1 MNDQFESKIINLCV
15 AQKDRSGL
23 RNSRAIACVSRL
35 DLDHFTQLQL
45 KRQLVSSSFN
55 RRLLKLSIFFLIFFT
70 CIQFGSA
77 NENEIVIKSPID
89 QKQYRYLEL
98 ENRLKVLLISDSE
111 TDKSAAS
118 LDVFIG
124 SGSDPE
130 EWDGLAHFLEH
141 MLFLGTE
148 KYPTAGEYQEFIKNN
163 GGSNNAYTSNDHT
176 NYYFSISPE
185 YLEPALD
192 RFSRFFIDPTF
203 DEVYVD
209 RERSVVHSEYQA
221 RKKDEN
227 RRLWDAQK
235 KWLNSVHPSSG
246 FSVGSLET
254 LRDRKESSARDKL
267 IEFYEQNYSANIMA
281 LTVIGKESL
290 DQLEELV
297 IDRFSGIPDRDA
309 SPLQFPGEYIDSELV
324 PARLNSV
331 PEKEKNSLRFVFPI
345 PSTLAEYLSKPLNY
359 ISNLLGHEGDGS
371 LYSILKNNGWAQGL
385 SAGAGFMDN
394 VQGEFSVSVQLTD
407 EGLNHIED
415 IGELLFQAIALIKQT
430 GIEKWRFEEQRKL
443 SDIAFRFAQETDPGR
458 LAQSLS
464 SRLHRYPAHDVLRGP
479 YVMELF
485 EPDRILE
492 ILEMLHPGNVN
503 IHVTSQLLDTDKVT
517 KYYDVGYSLLPI
529 ADETLDRWKAAEVS
543 ESIALPDRNPFIP
556 ERLELLEFD
565 PGPDIPRRVP
575 TGSGVTLWYQPDN
588 EFETPRAN
596 LYINI
601 MSTRANAS
609 PENLVLTELYVRM
622 INSQLTRMIY
632 PAYLADLNYRLYR
645 HARGISIRISGFEDK
660 QSELLKIIVDAL
672 ANPES
677 DIDRFNVVK
686 EGLQRELVNVSKDPP
701 SSQVVHEIY
710 RLLMRPYWTEQER
723 IEVLKTATL
732 EDVNEFVAG
741 FYEKV
746 NVNVL
751 SHGDVSIEK
760 SISRAAVLDALL
772 VKSEF
777 VEQIENLQIVDLDRQ
792 KKYLRSLSIT
802 HTDSALAI
810 YFQGNDNTRNER
822 ARVSLLQHLLE
833 SPFYNQLRTVNRVGY
848 IVNAGTISID
858 EKPGLLFS
866 VQSPSHSPVQINKL
880 YDEFIT
886 GFSTTLAG
894 MEEQQFEQIKAGLS
908 AKILRK
914 DKNLAD
920 RTGRYW
926 REIDLDEFQF
936 NTRELFAEAV
946 NALTL
951 EDMQDFFDSNVLKRG
966 AELLVQTTAA
976 EIDNGEGSIQ
986 PDGFIETGDAT
997 VFRHMTHRV
1006 E

>member
-1 MNDQFESKIINLCV
+1 MY
-15 AQKDRSGL
+15 
-23 RNSRAIACVSRL
+23 
-35 DLDHFTQLQL
+35 
-45 KRQLVSSSFN
+45 
-55 RRLLKLSIFFLIFFT
+55 KLSILFLMFFNS
-70 CIQFGSA
+70 IQFGSA

-98 ENRLKVLLISDSE
+98 ENRLKVLLVSDSE
-111 TDKSAAS
+111 ADKSAAS

-130 EWDGLAHFLEH
+130 EWEGLAHFLEH

-148 KYPTAGEYQEFIKNN
+148 QYPTAGEYQEFIKNN
-163 GGSNNAYTSNDHT
+163 GGSNNAYTSNEHT

-203 DEVYVD
+203 DELYVD

-254 LRDRKESSARDKL
+254 LRDRKEYSARDKL

-290 DQLEELV
+290 DQLEKLV
-297 IDRFSGIPDRDA
+297 TERFSGIPDRNA
-309 SPLQFPGEYIDSELV
+309 KPLQFTGEYIDSNLI

-331 PEKEKNSLRFVFPI
+331 PEKEHNSLRFVFPI
-345 PSTLAEYLSKPLNY
+345 PSTLTEYLSKPLNY

-371 LYSILKNNGWAQGL
+371 LYSMLKSNGWAQGL

-394 VQGEFSVSVQLTD
+394 FHGEFSVRVQLTD

-415 IGELLFQAIALIKQT
+415 IGELLFQTIALIKQT

-443 SDIAFRFAQETDPGR
+443 SEIAFRFAQETDPGR

-479 YVMELF
+479 YVMEQF

-492 ILEMLHPGNVN
+492 ILELLHPDNVN
-503 IHVTSQLLDTDKVT
+503 IHVTSQLFETDKIT

-529 ADETLDRWKAAEVS
+529 DSETLNRWKKARVS
-543 ESIALPDRNPFIP
+543 EDLMLPANNPFIP

-565 PGPDIPRRVP
+565 LGPEIPRRVP
-575 TGSGVTLWYQPDN
+575 TGSKVSLWYQPDN

-596 LYINI
+596 FYINI

-622 INSQLTRMIY
+622 VNSELTRTIY

-645 HARGISIRISGFEDK
+645 HARGISIRVSGFEDK
-660 QSELLKIIVDAL
+660 QSELLKIIIDAL
-672 ANPES
+672 ENPEP

-686 EGLQRELVNVSKDPP
+686 EGLMRELVNVSKDPP
-701 SSQVVHEIY
+701 SSQVVHEMY

-723 IEVLKTATL
+723 MDVLKTVTVD
-732 EDVNEFVAG
+732 DVIEYVPA
-741 FYEKV
+741 FYKQV

-760 SISRAAVLDALL
+760 SISRSAVLETLL
-772 VKSEF
+772 ANSEF
-777 VEQIENLQIVDLDRQ
+777 VEQVDNVQIVDLDRQ
-792 KKYLRSLSIT
+792 KKYLRSMSIM
-802 HTDSALAI
+802 HTDSALAV
-810 YFQGNDNTRNER
+810 YFQGNDNSRNER
-822 ARVSLLQHLLE
+822 ARVSLLKHLLE

-866 VQSPSHSPVQINKL
+866 VQSPSHSPFQINQL
-880 YDEFIT
+880 YDEFIS
-886 GFSTTLAG
+886 GFSAALHE
-894 MEEQQFEQIKAGLS
+894 MEEQKFNQIKAGLS

-926 REIDLDEFQF
+926 REIDLNELQF

-946 NALTL
+946 DALTL
-951 EDMQDFFDSNVLKRG
+951 QDMQDYFDRNVLIRG
-966 AELLVQTTAA
+966 AELLVQTSGTRI
-976 EIDNGEGSIQ
+976 ESGEGTIQ
-986 PDGFIETGDAT
+986 PDGYFETGNAT
-997 VFRHMTHRV
+997 LFRQVMH
-1006 E
+1006 